1 MREVG
6 GKLGAELGNGAAV
19 SVQSLRSL
27 RSALLPKRRLQVFV
41 LGRLSSRSSGVGH
54 FRDKVGGAGGGCER
68 GIQMA
73 LKCKS
78 ASAAPIPPR
87 LPALLT
93 DCPH

>member
-19 SVQSLRSL
+19 SVQSLRSS

-54 FRDKVGGAGGGCER
+54 FRDKVGGGCEG

-73 LKCKS
+73 LKS
-78 ASAAPIPPR
+78 ASSAPIPPR